1 MDETNDGFEPPSR
14 SGRTRP
20 PQNRQFRVNA
30 RTSKN
35 ARRIRGIKWRR
46 IRYGMVAVGGFV
58 GPIITP
64 EIIALLKDVA
74 HHGANEIRHWL
85 GW

>member
-1 MDETNDGFEPPSR
+1 
-14 SGRTRP
+14 
-20 PQNRQFRVNA
+20 
-30 RTSKN
+30 
-35 ARRIRGIKWRR
+35 
-46 IRYGMVAVGGFV
+46 MVAVGGFV